1 MSGEGE
7 SLELV
12 FAWSVDDRQ
21 DAESARE
28 DVVRSGGRAV
38 VAEPP
43 DGIAPIF
50 IPFII
55 HGVVALGLF
64 AKYVYDWWSHR
75 NDKGLLLQVA
85 PSGEVTVK
93 EIAIPY
99 GQILVVD
106 KEGKVTTYRS
116 GSLDEMK
123 TIMTAASTGVTDAVK
138 GLVQSV
144 GGAVPAGS

>member
-1 MSGEGE
+1 MAGEGE
-7 SLELV
+7 SLELT
-12 FAWSVDDRQ
+12 FAWSVEDKNE
-21 DAESARE
+21 AEAARD
-28 DVVRSGGRAV
+28 DVVRGGGRAV

-43 DGIAPIF
+43 DGVAPIL

-55 HGVVALGLF
+55 YGVVTLGFF
-64 AKYVYDWWSHR
+64 AKNVYDWWSHR

-123 TIMTAASTGVTDAVK
+123 AIMTAATTGVTDAVK
-138 GLVQSV
+138 GLAQSV
-144 GGAVPAGS
+144 GGSVPAGV